1 MRDCTNL
8 FTVGLCKSFGVPLTL
23 TTVWDGNSKAA
34 YSGPQFQA
42 HLDLLGLG
50 DIAALP
56 SLTIYVIQKTPIP
69 ENITL
74 SFLPKLR
81 FVQSSVIIS
90 ECARENRDLGA
101 CDSSP
106 TFPEIMRLT
115 GITAFNGVQRLG
127 SFLQIF
133 SGGFVDMTS
142 FSSLTCPPARLLLA
156 NMPYLVSLDG
166 LDNIAPWS
174 QDDRG
179 PSLIIGN
186 NPGLSSPASI
196 AALRPY
202 LLCFQ
207 GSSSLRGDRLTL
219 LVPNCAENVGPSGL
233 RLSRSL
239 THGVT
244 MSSVCL
250 EECNSHLCPQRIH
263 LLHLF

>member
-1 MRDCTNL
+1 MRDCTLL
-8 FTVGLCKSFGVPLTL
+8 FPTGLCKSFGVPLTL
-23 TTVWDGNSKAA
+23 TTVWEGTTKAA

-56 SLTIYVIQKTPIP
+56 SLTIYVIQKAPIP

-81 FVQSSVIIS
+81 FVQDSVIIA
-90 ECARENRDLGA
+90 ECAQENRDLGV
-101 CDSSP
+101 CESP
-106 TFPEIMRLT
+106 PRYPAIMRLT
-115 GITAFNGVQRLG
+115 GITAFTGVQRLG
-127 SFLQIF
+127 SVLQIF

-179 PSLIIGN
+179 PNLIIGN
-186 NPGLSSPASI
+186 NPGLSSATSI
-196 AALRPY
+196 SVLRPY
-202 LLCFQ
+202 LLCSQ
-207 GSSSLRGDRLTL
+207 GSSSLRGSRLTL
-219 LVPNCAENVGPSGL
+219 LVPNCADNVGPYG
-233 RLSRSL
+233 
-239 THGVT
+239 
-244 MSSVCL
+244 
-250 EECNSHLCPQRIH
+250 I
-263 LLHLF
+263 FF